1 MAGKSGSAN
10 MVSGMY
16 FYPWE
21 AGDLAAFKDE
31 YEKTGCNAMAPA
43 LSYHH
48 GNTYIASKGRYR
60 QIKESALSFRPRESL
75 YGRLMPLV
83 HEDPARSETVKALRE
98 WADKKNIHFSAWTVL
113 LHNSSLGQKHE
124 DLTMENLFGDHN
136 SHALCPAQ
144 AEVRL
149 YEEALINDICGQ
161 FAPDSVMLESVTFL
175 TAMHGGH
182 HEIANL
188 AVSPALRWL
197 LSLCFCKACMEHAAR
212 LFPAVDFASV
222 REKAKRAVLAIS
234 NTETF
239 IPGNGDAQI
248 QQLLFEIPGL
258 FQYQFARQET
268 IGESIGG
275 IGRDLRQRGI
285 KLIVI
290 PSAAPFDINRVFMEG
305 MNFRGNAGKADV
317 LLPLVYSPGETY
329 ELVRNTIRMYDGE
342 TPVGMAASLGLAPGK
357 DHFLGTLRKAW
368 EAGCRYFFTYN
379 FSLASAERRTW
390 LAEFNRGQSA

>member
-1 MAGKSGSAN
+1 

-16 FYPWE
+16 LYPWE
-21 AGDLAAFKDE
+21 AGDLAAFKRE

-48 GNTYIASKGRYR
+48 GNTYIASAGRYR
-60 QIKESALSFRPRESL
+60 QIKEAALSFRPQESL
-75 YGRLMPLV
+75 YGRLRPLV
-83 HEDPARSETVKALRE
+83 HEEPAHSETIKGLRE
-98 WADKKNIHFSAWTVL
+98 WADKTNIHFSAWTVL

-124 DLTMENLFGDHN
+124 ELTTENLFGDHN
-136 SHALCPAQ
+136 SHSLCPSQ

-149 YEEALINDICGQ
+149 YEDALVSDICGQ

-182 HEIANL
+182 HEIANI
-188 AVSPALRWL
+188 AISPALRWL
-197 LSLCFCKACMEHAAR
+197 LSLCFCNACMEHAAR
-212 LFPAVDFASV
+212 LFPAVDFASL
-222 REKAKRAVLAIS
+222 REKAKQAVLTIS
-234 NTETF
+234 NTETC

-258 FQYQFARQET
+258 FEYQLARQET
-268 IGESIGG
+268 VSENIGR
-275 IGRDLRQRGI
+275 IGRDLSQRGI
-285 KLIVI
+285 KLILI

-305 MNFRGNAGKADV
+305 MNFRGNAGKADI

-329 ELVRNTIRMYDGE
+329 ELVRNTIRMYDSE
-342 TPVGMAASLGLAPGK
+342 TPVGMAASLGLAPGRE
-357 DHFLGTLRKAW
+357 HFLGTLRHAR

-379 FSLASAERRTW
+379 FSLASSERRGW
-390 LAEFNRGQSA
+390 LAEFNQIQQP